1 MTEPISIGTMPSGM
15 PADIDERSDYEA
27 AMEIIAEDINR
38 ACDFSDGQNGFCS
51 LSRQLREVNGP
62 VDFQALYDHIP
73 ATASYTPEEV
83 LSLYCTI
90 AAVAHDSTPI
100 DDSDLGVALDA
111 TENTKN
117 AAEYTQAVKQVS
129 VIMRELEKDS
139 QNVYSELWS
148 SSVS

>member
-62 VDFQALYDHIP
+62 VDFQALYEHIP

-83 LSLYCTI
+83 LSLY
-90 AAVAHDSTPI
+90 AP
-100 DDSDLGVALDA
+100 
-111 TENTKN
+111 
-117 AAEYTQAVKQVS
+117 
-129 VIMRELEKDS
+129 S
-139 QNVYSELWS
+139 QQ
-148 SSVS
+148 